1 MNFEQ
6 YGERQAAIGRGHR
19 RLRRRQPAVLHPVA
33 PAVEKAK
40 PVAETE
46 RLRRTFAID
55 RVCDACGGPLRLIAL
70 IKTEATIKK
79 ILTAMGLPAEPPPV
93 HSARAPPSPA

>member
-1 MNFEQ
+1 
-6 YGERQAAIGRGHR
+6 
-19 RLRRRQPAVLHPVA
+19 
-33 PAVEKAK
+33 
-40 PVAETE
+40 
-46 RLRRTFAID
+46 LRRTFAID

-93 HSARAPPSPA
+93 RPARAPPSPA